1 MVQKS
6 KTAIQPFDEA
16 RAVLTEVGI
25 DLETELLELDESVNG
40 NMLPRVRIEH
50 RDNGKHR
57 MYFDM
62 GESYL
67 DSSSDEIPVP
77 GNKLEAIVI
86 AHQHI
91 RALWK
96 EGDIVPTCS
105 ALNELPNVSEPLATK
120 CSACEHSQIGKGLC
134 KPKVRLLL
142 LTEVEGKVQPV
153 IFTLSP
159 TSIKHWQAH
168 LRRLKRSGL
177 PPIVVNT
184 VFTLEDI
191 KKNGYRWA
199 EVNIG
204 INGVA
209 SKELLIQAK
218 QLRDEYREYLS
229 RITESDFADAGDRIE
244 EEFGF

>member
-1 MVQKS
+1 MARKNQKQL
-6 KTAIQPFDEA
+6 KPFDQA
-16 RAVLTEVGI
+16 RAVLAEVGI
-25 DLETELLELDESVNG
+25 DLETEIMELSENVNG

-57 MYFDM
+57 MYFDL
-62 GESYL
+62 GEDYFNGDNEVS
-67 DSSSDEIPVP
+67 IPS
-77 GNKLEAIVI
+77 NRLEGVVVAY
-86 AHQHI
+86 QQI

-105 ALNELPNVSEPLATK
+105 SVNEVPNVPEPLAPK
-120 CSACEHSQIGKGLC
+120 CSACEHSLVGKGLC

-142 LTEVEGKVQPV
+142 LTEVDGELQPV
-153 IFTLSP
+153 IFTLPP
-159 TSIKHWQAH
+159 TSIKHWNSH
-168 LRRLKRSGL
+168 LRRLKRSNL

-199 EVNIG
+199 EVNVG

-209 SKELLIQAK
+209 PKDILIKAK
-218 QLRDEYREYLS
+218 ALRDEYHEYLN

-244 EEFGF
+244 DEVGF